1 MTVDSEE
8 RIRLFGLSHA
18 AVERELDRV
27 QDELKIDLQR
37 SEREQKE
44 EEYYPQFDQ
53 ALRTEAS
60 EMGRHYELFYCLEK
74 SIRRLIG
81 ETLEAQHGENWWATR
96 VPQSIRDNATVNMQ
110 REVDSGVT
118 LRSEEDI
125 DFTSFGELGEI
136 VRNNWES
143 FDAIFSSQKAFT
155 KIMTSLNMLRA
166 PIAHCCPLAED
177 EIVRLRLT
185 VKDWFRLME

>member
-1 MTVDSEE
+1 MNGEE
-8 RIRLFGLSHA
+8 RLRLFGLSHLA
-18 AVERELDRV
+18 AERELDKV
-27 QDELKIDLQR
+27 EAALKIDLQR

-53 ALRTEAS
+53 TLRSEAA
-60 EMGRHYELFYCLEK
+60 EMSRHYELFYCLEK
-74 SIRRLIG
+74 SIRTLIAD
-81 ETLEAQHGENWWATR
+81 TLKAQHGENWWSTK
-96 VPQSIRDNATVNMQ
+96 VPQTVRDNAAANVQ

-125 DFTSFGELGEI
+125 DFTTFGELGEI
-136 VRNNWES
+136 VRTNWDS

-177 EIVRLRLT
+177 EVARLRLT